1 MSSCI
6 ADVAVPPRCNEMI
19 RAGALV
25 AIDSSG
31 GKDSQCMTI
40 LLSRIV
46 PREQLVVARGD
57 ADEVEQV
64 AVLAGCGVG
73 PLAGR
78 AGRREPDEERARPG
92 AANVAGGPVAP
103 VLATVGGGSGG
114 SPPRRGRL
122 GRRRRLWRS

>member
-25 AIDSSG
+25 AIDSSD
-31 GKDSQCMTI
+31 GKVSQYMTI

-64 AVLAGCGVG
+64 AVLAGGGVHLPG
-73 PLAGR
+73 VPGGASLTKS
-78 AGRREPDEERARPG
+78 ERAR
-92 AANVAGGPVAP
+92 AP
-103 VLATVGGGSGG
+103 RT
-114 SPPRRGRL
+114 SPAVQ
-122 GRRRRLWRS
+122 